1 MNQVIIP
8 HDDLARITY
17 SDAWS
22 TTPGPKGL
30 EHTTSTPRETFSVKF
45 DVLEGGTIEVFGGIR
60 PTPNST
66 VKVQSLYSID
76 GGYPFTYDA
85 PWAAVSSS
93 VRQFFN
99 TSLSARSHQLFVCAN
114 RVADDMP
121 YYLDYI
127 QINNTVSASS
137 NPSSA
142 VPSSTDTSPIST
154 PLSHSSPDITAIV
167 GGAVGG
173 FFTLVVLA
181 LVLFFL
187 RRRKS
192 QKLDAEN
199 YAQGYMHN
207 AHNLAA
213 TVLDITNE
221 ASRSVQVTPF
231 IQRQTSTTRDM
242 VSKNASSNSIAASQV
257 ASTSAIFDPDGAI
270 RLGTRQLIRSQD
282 IQPAY

>member
-45 DVLEGGTIEVFGGIR
+45 DVLEGGTIEVFGDIR

-99 TSLSARSHQLFVCAN
+99 TSLSAGSHQLFVRVT

-127 QINNTVSASS
+127 QINNTVPASS
-137 NPSSA
+137 NSSSA
-142 VPSSTDTSPIST
+142 VPSSTDTSLISA
-154 PLSHSSPDITAIV
+154 PSSHSSPNIPAIV

-192 QKLDAEN
+192 QKPDAEN
-199 YAQGYMHN
+199 YAQ
-207 AHNLAA
+207 
-213 TVLDITNE
+213 VLDVTNE

-242 VSKNASSNSIAASQV
+242 VSKNASPNSSAASQA

-270 RLGTRQLIRSQD
+270 RLGTGQLIRSQD
-282 IQPAY
+282 IPPAY